1 MTISTTEKPL
11 TKYEEMRMDSY
22 SVLEIEYAIGAA
34 STEFNDGELS
44 DVVACNYEDIA
55 SLIADKNAEAIGNYI
70 MALRRQRIADIA
82 SVKLYG
88 KTGFIRGS
96 EVNV

>member
-11 TKYEEMRMDSY
+11 TKYEEERMASHSY
-22 SVLEIEYAIGAA
+22 FEIQYAIGEA
-34 STEFNDGELS
+34 SIAFDDGELS

-88 KTGFIRGS
+88 KTGFIRAS
-96 EVNV
+96 EVIV

>member
-11 TKYEEMRMDSY
+11 TKYEEMRMESHSFFEISLVIGEV
-22 SVLEIEYAIGAA
+22 SVA
-34 STEFNDGELS
+34 FDDGELS

-82 SVKLYG
+82 SIKLYG

-96 EVNV
+96 EVSV